1 MKRKAVVSI
10 VLAAALLAACSSSQ
24 TGKTGSAA
32 SSAASV
38 TETAAE
44 ETEETAIEDTAES
57 AVSQSTETES
67 TAAADTGSDTNMNV
81 SMQTSNEYSSVI
93 PAVSD
98 YFTETPYENVESD
111 AGLAVMW
118 DTCNMDE
125 VHAFV
130 TALKDKGFTMNPSEI
145 STGTLYQYA
154 ATSSDGVYYLVLTCD
169 AGTTDP
175 YMSLDVTKN

>member
-125 VHAFV
+125 VRYGRMYNCCRFN
-130 TALKDKGFTMNPSEI
+130 LLILSGFCLRT
-145 STGTLYQYA
+145 TTTLRFFQC
-154 ATSSDGVYYLVLTCD
+154 LVDILLRNTESVCKRV
-169 AGTTDP
+169 
-175 YMSLDVTKN
+175 L